1 MEEKTEMLEL
11 MKRIE
16 KANRRQTVLCILLCV
31 CALVTAICCIVTFGT
46 VNQLLA
52 QVGEI
57 IPQISQAIPKVTDVI
72 SQMQT
77 VLGNL
82 ETTTNQLAAM
92 DLTGMVADVDERAFF
107 SSLRRP
113 AKGRCVSISNISPK
127 AFTATTAPTIKSPYC
142 SA

>member
-57 IPQISQAIPKVTDVI
+57 PIIGIAVILVFIGLPQNI
-72 SQMQT
+72 
-77 VLGNL
+77 
-82 ETTTNQLAAM
+82 
-92 DLTGMVADVDERAFF
+92 
-107 SSLRRP
+107 RR
-113 AKGRCVSISNISPK
+113 GGEHEDQ
-127 AFTATTAPTIKSPYC
+127 
-142 SA
+142 